1 MWIRVIFHRVNGVRR
16 RQFDFHTACRP
27 LARHALAVVLVDRRF
42 FLVVLV
48 FDDLAAT
55 APPRLDLAVVLRHPD
70 AGLREPVDGSAD
82 RDKHLGLELLGPRL
96 APGLELADDRADAV
110 KLDLRVEPVDLV

>member
-1 MWIRVIFHRVNGVRR
+1 MRR
-16 RQFDFHTACRP
+16 RQFDFHTARRP
-27 LARHALAVVLVDRRF
+27 LARRGLALVLVHRRF
-42 FLVVLV
+42 FLVLVL
-48 FDDLAAT
+48 DGLAAT
-55 APPRLDLAVVLRHPD
+55 APPRPDLAVVLRHPD

>member
-1 MWIRVIFHRVNGVRR
+1 MWIRVIFHRVDGVGR

-42 FLVVLV
+42 FLVLVLDV
-48 FDDLAAT
+48 LAAT